1 MRSLTLVKLPVEH
14 SGVSPSLGS
23 CQPPPSILWDESL
36 GVSLVVVSLWIS
48 FSTEFSAIRNV
59 NIEYNKYPAIHDLGV
74 YSCISASA
82 FLILVGLLCAVGT
95 LKESEY
101 LLGIVFFCFA
111 LQFCGVVQLI
121 YWRYTSKELVENAV
135 KDVYDFLYEDYMR
148 NTSSPSKHHL
158 TSLHSTFS
166 CCGKTSVFSLYSI
179 VENETCFTEGAAFV
193 GEPQKDCLRAL
204 EELINSLMVIL
215 RSLTLWIG
223 ITTIYGMIL
232 TSFFCFAACLNESWY
247 KKGKYT
253 LPKA

>member
-1 MRSLTLVKLPVEH
+1 QLK
-14 SGVSPSLGS
+14 
-23 CQPPPSILWDESL
+23 PPPHLPHRSPLSQSL

-193 GEPQKDCLRAL
+193 GEPQKVRNWCSIRGTGGTVCPEYRRHGVPGTGGTVSGVQTERMGAQYL
-204 EELINSLMVIL
+204 
-215 RSLTLWIG
+215 LTLC
-223 ITTIYGMIL
+223 L
-232 TSFFCFAACLNESWY
+232 THPPLTRTVCGRWRS
-247 KKGKYT
+247 
-253 LPKA
+253 